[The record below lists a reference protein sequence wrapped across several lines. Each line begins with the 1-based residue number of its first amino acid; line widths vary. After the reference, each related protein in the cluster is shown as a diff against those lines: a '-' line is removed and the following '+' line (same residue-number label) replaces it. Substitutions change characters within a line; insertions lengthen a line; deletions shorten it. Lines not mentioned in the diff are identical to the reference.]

1 MIKKIFLKTWWV
13 FILIVSLG
21 FFQERFKVALNF
33 YIEVAHYFPNFVELS
48 DEQKDMQIEASRLK
62 IPYDYYHNHRSFKLF
77 HSFGLKQLKIL
88 KWLATAVFI
97 FLNGYLGWLVLKYLR
112 WKDAKPFYLWLHV
125 SVLILAL
132 LLFISGQL
140 IHFEKEGYAAA
151 RKLVGFL
158 QSPTPAIIVAFCYFG
173 MKHFNP
179 NDVNL
184 NNDLTNE

>member
-1 MIKKIFLKTWWV
+1 VFFKTWWV
-13 FILIVSLG
+13 FVLIVSLG

-33 YIEVAHYFPNFVELS
+33 YLEVAQTTPGFFDLN
-48 DEQKDMQIEASRLK
+48 DQQKDAQIEGGRLR
-62 IPYDYYHNHRSFKLF
+62 IPYDYYHNHKSFKLF
-77 HSFGLKQLKIL
+77 HSLRLSQLKAF
-88 KWLATAVFI
+88 KWAATAVFI
-97 FLNGYLGWLVLKYLR
+97 FLNGYLGWLVLRCLK

-184 NNDLTNE
+184 DHELKNE